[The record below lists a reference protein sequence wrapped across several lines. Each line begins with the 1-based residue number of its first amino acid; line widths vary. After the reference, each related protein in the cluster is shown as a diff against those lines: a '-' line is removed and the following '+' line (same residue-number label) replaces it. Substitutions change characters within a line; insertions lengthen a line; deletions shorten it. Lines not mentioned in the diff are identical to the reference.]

1 MNKLFSVLFL
11 LQFFTS
17 CDHKYKIEGISSV
30 DGLDGKTIF
39 VKSYQNN
46 DWRLLHS
53 TEVVHGKFS
62 IEGEADSV
70 LMAALFVGNENIMP
84 IVLEKG
90 NIKISITKAQ
100 ASAKG
105 TVLNDALYGFFS
117 RKDAI
122 DMRIEELEYK
132 EKQMLFRGNDLDDIY
147 TQLSKEYKQLTKEK
161 DICVSRFI
169 SDNYE
174 NVLGLNVFMMLC
186 ATQPYPMM
194 TPQMENILK
203 DAPQSFKS
211 YPAIRDFISKAR
223 ENLFNIQNNRQEE
236 QTKLAGAQ

>member
-11 LQFFTS
+11 LQFLTS

-30 DGLDGKTIF
+30 NGLDGKTIF
-39 VKSYQNN
+39 IKSYQND
-46 DWRLLHS
+46 DWKLLHS

-62 IEGEADSV
+62 IEGKADSV

-100 ASAKG
+100 ISAKG
-105 TVLNDALYGFFS
+105 TVLNDALYDFFS
-117 RKDAI
+117 RRDAI
-122 DMRIEELEYK
+122 DMQIEELEYK
-132 EKQMLFRGNDLDDIY
+132 ESQMLFRGDDLDDIY
-147 TQLSKEYKQLTKEK
+147 TQLSREYKQLTKEL
-161 DICVSRFI
+161 DNCVKGFI

-174 NVLGLNVFMMLC
+174 NVLGLNVFLMLC

-211 YPAIRDFISKAR
+211 HPTIKEFISKTK
-223 ENLFNIQNNRQEE
+223 ENLLNLHNSRQTE
-236 QTKLAGAQ
+236 QTKLAETQ